1 MEENKNIISSGLEYE
16 NFSDAEI
23 EARIKESLNQSQGE
37 AKILNAELRSEYS
50 LFPCVRV
57 KDDMNFYCLY
67 SLDANKWFVF
77 DKIFLMIVD

>member
-16 NFSDAEI
+16 NLSDDEI

-50 LFPCVRV
+50 LFP
-57 KDDMNFYCLY
+57 
-67 SLDANKWFVF
+67 
-77 DKIFLMIVD
+77 

>member
-1 MEENKNIISSGLEYE
+1 MEENKNIISSKSEYE

-57 KDDMNFYCLY
+57 KDDINF
-67 SLDANKWFVF
+67 
-77 DKIFLMIVD
+77 